1 MLVQLST
8 VRLTHTFRREG
19 MKGFALLLA
28 GVALAA
34 HGEEQPLWELGVGAA
49 AISFPDYRGSSKQR
63 YYVLPVPALAYRG
76 EILQIDREKLRGLF
90 FRSERIE
97 VELSVNGSVPV
108 RSSDNPV
115 REGMP
120 NLDPTIELGPSLNFR
135 LAHSQRRTL
144 RLRLPVRAQVATDL
158 RSVHDAG
165 LVANPNLALD
175 VRLDQGWHLGFV
187 AGALFGDRRNHGYY
201 YGVAPEFARAG
212 RPAYDAPA
220 GYSGAQVIVA
230 LSKRFGSWFLGG
242 FAKQDFLDGAAFA
255 ASPLVERRNN
265 VSAGIALTWTF
276 AQSEKRVTVRD

>member
-1 MLVQLST
+1 MKRFAPLLV
-8 VRLTHTFRREG
+8 
-19 MKGFALLLA
+19 

-34 HGEEQPLWELGVGAA
+34 HGDEQPLWELGVGAA
-49 AISFPDYRGSSKQR
+49 AISFPDYRGSSRQR
-63 YYVLPVPALAYRG
+63 DYFLPVPAFAYRG
-76 EILQIDREKLRGLF
+76 ELLQIDREKLRGLL
-90 FRSERIE
+90 FRSER
-97 VELSVNGSVPV
+97 VELDLSANASVPV

-144 RLRLPVRAQVATDL
+144 RLRLPVRAQLATDL

-165 LVANPNLALD
+165 LVANPNLSLD
-175 VRLDQGWHLGFV
+175 VRLDQGWRLGLV

-201 YGVAPEFARAG
+201 YSVAPEFARAG

-220 GYSGAQVIVA
+220 GYSGAQLIVA
-230 LSKRFGSWFLGG
+230 LSKRFGPWFLGG
-242 FAKQDFLDGAAFA
+242 FVKQDFLAGAAFV

-265 VSAGIALTWTF
+265 VAAGIALTWTF
-276 AQSEKRVTVRD
+276 ARSEKRVTVRD